1 MAEPEPVVPEVK
13 TFTQEEVDAII
24 QTRVGKINAKSQETA
39 SVKAAELAEIMEQ
52 KADLERTVQETKAA
66 SMTESE
72 HIEALKKSLA
82 TEQAE
87 KAELSNQITLGKQ
100 AQIEG
105 QFDNVDNDAILQAGG
120 MPKYK
125 DFLLSQ
131 LKQNRVIEEGEVFYK
146 DETGAITDKKALI
159 ESIATANPELFI
171 SGRVGGNTVPTAP
184 GTNFTVD
191 PSKETTEQYI
201 ERRNA
206 ERSASS

>member
-1 MAEPEPVVPEVK
+1 MAEEEQQEPVK
-13 TFTQEEVDAII
+13 TFTQEEMDVII
-24 QTRVGKINAKSQETA
+24 QGRVGKINAKAQETA
-39 SVKAAELAEIMEQ
+39 TVKAAELAEIMEQ
-52 KADLERTVQETKAA
+52 KADLERTVQESKAA

-87 KAELSNQITLGKQ
+87 KAELASQITLGKQ

-105 QFDNVDNDAILQAGG
+105 QFDNVDNDAILAAGG

-131 LKQNRVIEEGEVFYK
+131 LKQSRVIEEGEVFYK
-146 DETGAITDKKALI
+146 DGNGAITDKKVLI
-159 ESIATANPELFI
+159 EGIATANPELFI
-171 SGRVGGNTVPTAP
+171 SGRVGGNTVPTVS
-184 GTNFTVD
+184 GTNFSVD
-191 PSKETTEQYI
+191 PSKETTEQCI
-201 ERRNA
+201 DRRNA